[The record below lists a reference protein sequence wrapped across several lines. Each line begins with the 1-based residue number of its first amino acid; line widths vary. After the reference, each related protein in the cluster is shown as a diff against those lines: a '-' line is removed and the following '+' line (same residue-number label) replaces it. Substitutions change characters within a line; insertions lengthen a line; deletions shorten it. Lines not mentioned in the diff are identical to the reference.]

1 VIDYQNIFH
10 TGVRVPDLDAAL
22 TEYGEGLDVTWA
34 AVREIEQSVWTPGAG
49 RQELHLRFTYSAE
62 GPQHLEL
69 LEGPPGTVWD
79 GRERPGAHHIGVWV
93 DDIRAETDRLLEHGW
108 TLAAAHQDPTSG
120 SYGVFTYLR
129 PPTGLIVELVDAAI
143 KPGFEAWWSA
153 ALSG

>member
-1 VIDYQNIFH
+1 MIDYQRIFH

-22 TEYGEGLDVTWA
+22 ADYGEGLDVTWA
-34 AVREIEQSVWTPGAG
+34 AVREVEQSVWTPATGLQG
-49 RQELHLRFTYSAE
+49 LHLKFTYSAE

-79 GRERPGAHHIGVWV
+79 GREQPGAHHIGVWV
-93 DDIRAETDRLLEHGW
+93 DDIKAETDGLIEQGW
-108 TLAAAHQDPTSG
+108 TLAAAHQDPASG
-120 SYGVFTYLR
+120 GYGVFTYLQ

-143 KPGFEAWWSA
+143 EPGFEAWWSA

>member
-1 VIDYQNIFH
+1 VIDYQRIFH

-22 TEYGEGLDVTWA
+22 ADYGEGLDITWA
-34 AVREIEQSVWTPGAG
+34 AVREVEQSVWTPATGL
-49 RQELHLRFTYSAE
+49 QELHLKFTYSAE

-79 GRERPGAHHIGVWV
+79 GREQPGAHHIGVWV
-93 DDIRAETDRLLEHGW
+93 DDIKAETDGLIEQGW
-108 TLAAAHQDPTSG
+108 TLAAAHQDPASG
-120 SYGVFTYLR
+120 GYGVFTYLQ

-143 KPGFEAWWSA
+143 EPGFEAWWSA